1 LVAWIAVARNA
12 IPERPSIS
20 HAGAVIPSTRT
31 HLALRHG
38 RITRHRDLDDLGLAV
53 AERDELHPPDDL
65 ADLDHAEYGRRDDVA
80 KQLREQPL
88 QPDHQREQRQLAN
101 RGRGESSSSRRSW
114 RRRPGTADRN
124 GKLSFSVSQSVG
136 RNDPCPCGSGRK
148 YKRCCLDADR
158 QAGPRPAARGPAEPR
173 RGELTL
179 IVETAR
185 GVMARTIPS
194 ASPLRTDRSH
204 GSAAEAATH
213 DAAAI
218 WGMPDFV
225 FLPET
230 LAVGSGRRELG
241 DGIIIVDDIGVVVQ
255 VKSRETPSAEPD
267 KERSWLLK
275 KASEALSQGAGT
287 IRRLKQGPQ
296 GLTNLRGTRI
306 EIDTPKCDWF
316 TVAVL
321 DHPDPP
327 DDVTPSVQD
336 ARHPAV
342 VLLRRD
348 WEFLFDQLKSTHA
361 VVQYFR
367 RVAGDDCEL
376 GHEPVRYY
384 DLAQADADATPETFP
399 AGLAQGGEI
408 FSGPLLP
415 MAPAA
420 DDDRQAHEIVRT
432 MFEDIAVTHLTSAS
446 ELDRLRILAE
456 LDRLPVIQRAEIGR
470 FVLRAMQEVTEHGLG
485 NGVFWRLRSVR
496 GNAAVHLG
504 FGACSRPYSDEI
516 AHGFR
521 LWLQLRH
528 HDVLAITKDV
538 ERLTSVAV
546 VLTPRTD
553 GRRPWDTSVAAVSGP
568 EEFEPEVLAKLR
580 ELFPGPERSGTE

>member
-1 LVAWIAVARNA
+1 MVRA
-12 IPERPSIS
+12 
-20 HAGAVIPSTRT
+20 
-31 HLALRHG
+31 
-38 RITRHRDLDDLGLAV
+38 
-53 AERDELHPPDDL
+53 
-65 ADLDHAEYGRRDDVA
+65 
-80 KQLREQPL
+80 
-88 QPDHQREQRQLAN
+88 
-101 RGRGESSSSRRSW
+101 
-114 RRRPGTADRN
+114 PG
-124 GKLSFSVSQSVG
+124 
-136 RNDPCPCGSGRK
+136 
-148 YKRCCLDADR
+148 
-158 QAGPRPAARGPAEPR
+158 EPR
-173 RGELTL
+173 RDELTL

-185 GVMARTIPS
+185 GLMVRTVPS
-194 ASPLRTDRSH
+194 ASPLRTGVSH

-241 DGIIIVDDIGVVVQ
+241 DGIVIVGDIGVVVQ
-255 VKSRETPSAEPD
+255 VKSRETPSADVD

-275 KASEALSQGAGT
+275 KAPEALSQGSGT
-287 IRRLKQGPQ
+287 IRRLTQGPQ
-296 GLTNLRGTRI
+296 ELTNLRGTTV
-306 EIDTPKCDWF
+306 EIDTARCDWL

-327 DDVTPSVQD
+327 DAVTPSVRD

-348 WEFLFDQLKSTHA
+348 WEFLFDELKSTHA

-367 RVAGDDCEL
+367 RVAGEDCEL

-399 AGLAQGGEI
+399 AALAQGGQI
-408 FSGPLLP
+408 VSGALLP

-420 DDDRQAHEIVRT
+420 SEDRPAHEIVRT
-432 MFEDIAVTHLTSAS
+432 LFEDIAVTHLTSAS

-456 LDRLPVIQRAEIGR
+456 LDRLPVTQRAEIGR
-470 FVLRAMQEVTEHGLG
+470 FVLHAMQEVTEHGLG
-485 NGVFWRLRSVR
+485 NGVYWRLRSVR

-504 FGACSRPYSDEI
+504 FGACSRPYSHEI
-516 AHGFR
+516 AHGFS

-528 HDVLAITKDV
+528 HDVLAVTMDV

-546 VLTPRTD
+546 VVTPRTD

-568 EEFEPEVLAKLR
+568 VEFEPDDLARLR
-580 ELFPGPERSGTE
+580 ELFPGPGDGLEK

>member
-1 LVAWIAVARNA
+1 MGESAVAA
-12 IPERPSIS
+12 AP
-20 HAGAVIPSTRT
+20 
-31 HLALRHG
+31 
-38 RITRHRDLDDLGLAV
+38 V
-53 AERDELHPPDDL
+53 A
-65 ADLDHAEYGRRDDVA
+65 
-80 KQLREQPL
+80 
-88 QPDHQREQRQLAN
+88 
-101 RGRGESSSSRRSW
+101 
-114 RRRPGTADRN
+114 TADCD
-124 GKLSFSVSQSVG
+124 GKLSCAVIHRVG
-136 RNDPCPCGSGRK
+136 RNDLCPCGSGKK
-148 YKRCCLDADR
+148 YKRCCLDADH
-158 QAGPRPAARGPAEPR
+158 QIGPGPPAPTPGEPR

-179 IVETAR
+179 IVDTAR
-185 GVMARTIPS
+185 GVMARTVPS
-194 ASPLRTDRSH
+194 ASPLRNDLSH

-241 DGIIIVDDIGVVVQ
+241 DGIIIVGEIGVVVQ
-255 VKSRETPSAEPD
+255 VKSRETPSAD
-267 KERSWLLK
+267 ADRERSWLLK
-275 KASEALSQGAGT
+275 KTSEALSQGSGT
-287 IRRLKQGPQ
+287 IRRLKQTPRE
-296 GLTNLRGTRI
+296 LTNLRGTTV

-316 TVAVL
+316 TVVVL

-327 DDVTPSVQD
+327 DDVTPSVAD

-361 VVQYFR
+361 VVEYFR
-367 RVAGDDCEL
+367 RVAGEGCEV

-384 DLAQADADATPETFP
+384 DLAQSDADATPETFP
-399 AGLAQGGEI
+399 PELAKGGEI
-408 FSGPLLP
+408 VSGPLLP

-420 DDDRQAHEIVRT
+420 YDDRPAHQIVRS
-432 MFEDIAVTHLTSAS
+432 MLEDIAVTHLTSAS
-446 ELDRLRILAE
+446 ELDRLRMLAE
-456 LDRLPVIQRAEIGR
+456 LDRLPVIQRAEVGR
-470 FVLRAMQEVTEHGLG
+470 FVLQAMEEVTEHGLG
-485 NGVFWRLRSVR
+485 NGVLWRLRSVR

-516 AHGFR
+516 ARGFS

-538 ERLTSVAV
+538 ERLTSIAV

-553 GRRPWDTSVAAVSGP
+553 GQRPWDTSVTAVSGP
-568 EEFEPEVLAKLR
+568 IEFEPADLAVLR
-580 ELFPGPERSGTE
+580 ELFPGPAGGGEQ